1 MHPYLPFLCLPAAA
15 LSAWLAASQWPA
27 NDSYR
32 YQVPRIVPV
41 EDIPEVMNDRSQ
53 SDSEAVINHTAFLPQ
68 MPPKPPTA
76 LPVLVLHS
84 VMIGKESNF
93 ATINGQLVKE
103 GDKIDDYLVA
113 RIGSS
118 GVELSHPE
126 EPRFLPMRPLHELDR
141 RSPSR
146 PGI

>member
-1 MHPYLPFLCLPAAA
+1 MHPYLPFLSLPAAA

-27 NDSYR
+27 SDTYR

-41 EDIPEVMNDRSQ
+41 EDIPQLMNNS
-53 SDSEAVINHTAFLPQ
+53 SIPYEEAVIRHTAFLPQ
-68 MPPKPPTA
+68 MPPKPPA
-76 LPVLVLHS
+76 VLPTLVLHS

-103 GDKIDDYLVA
+103 GDRVGDYLVEHIA
-113 RIGSS
+113 SN
-118 GVELSHPE
+118 GVALSNSDE
-126 EPRFLPMRPLHELDR
+126 SRFLPMRPLHELA
-141 RSPSR
+141 R